1 MEAIKQTVAASN
13 EVTRQKLVAVQE
25 QIAKTYV
32 EREELA
38 EGIML
43 AIVCKAHI
51 CVVGP
56 PGAAKSAVLD
66 TLQGVFTDAK
76 FFDTLFNRFLVE
88 DDVFGPR
95 SLTALK
101 QDRWERVTD
110 GYLAD
115 SEFAN
120 LDEIFKANGSILN
133 ALLKI
138 LNERK
143 YAGAQRPLWTA
154 VAASNEL
161 QEDESLDALWDRFL
175 LRLEVKYVE
184 SESAFKKLI
193 AKRAPKFVAPYTISM
208 DELKA
213 AHEEAM
219 SISPKLSDAV
229 LTEMM
234 RIRKTL
240 ATQGV
245 TVSDRRWIAVGD
257 LLRAAAWLD
266 GASEVELDHLGVL
279 RFALWKEPAQIVN
292 VKSVLASLDQGPVQ
306 QASKIIDDAVRLWQS
321 RAADAAEFQAQQF
334 TIATKIEEANKAL
347 DALVSQ
353 GVTKRAAERI
363 AKKREA
369 LTDAHRGVRQALA
382 ARLGLGGGK

>member
-1 MEAIKQTVAASN
+1 
-13 EVTRQKLVAVQE
+13 
-25 QIAKTYV
+25 
-32 EREELA
+32 
-38 EGIML
+38 
-43 AIVCKAHI
+43 
-51 CVVGP
+51 
-56 PGAAKSAVLD
+56 
-66 TLQGVFTDAK
+66 
-76 FFDTLFNRFLVE
+76 
-88 DDVFGPR
+88 
-95 SLTALK
+95 
-101 QDRWERVTD
+101 
-110 GYLAD
+110 
-115 SEFAN
+115 
-120 LDEIFKANGSILN
+120 
-133 ALLKI
+133 
-138 LNERK
+138 
-143 YAGAQRPLWTA
+143 